1 MRRRVLIVVLS
12 VLALAVILLPAAP
25 AQASVGLCNSN
36 AQYGTIID
44 SATPAG
50 SSTTRYLYGKA
61 CMLWDSNSTKT
72 SVKLTCLTE
81 NNDLCDFRANV
92 TTNHNDLY
100 YLNGDFGFT
109 AAANTFQMPGP
120 GYVHGSLS
128 WNGSDVAQGTQ
139 GLQAPFP
146 CNHVMQNNNNG
157 IYWRL
162 GADGVL
168 RSAGSMYSQRGF
180 VCQV

>member
-1 MRRRVLIVVLS
+1 MRRRVLIVLLS
-12 VLALAVILLPAAP
+12 VLALAAILLPATP

-36 AQYGTIID
+36 ATYGTIID

-72 SVKLTCLTE
+72 SVKLTCITE
-81 NNDLCDFRANV
+81 NGAFCAFRALV
-92 TTNHNDLY
+92 DTNHNDLY
-100 YLNGDFGFT
+100 YLDGSYAFT
-109 AAANTFQMPGP
+109 AASNSFTTAGS
-120 GYVHGSLS
+120 GYVTGPLS

-146 CNHVMQNNNNG
+146 CDHKMQHNNNG

-168 RSAGSMYSQRGF
+168 RSAGSMYSLRGF